1 MATSSL
7 CFTQRL
13 EQFIQSKIFSAN
25 KPAPLSFAIQCFL
38 SKPDSEL
45 VFSFRMKQT
54 GIENDFVCL
63 LFLVYLFFSRTAENS
78 FWPNYS
84 DVIVSFRSL
93 GCLYADLLVCSVL
106 CHVLFSSHCHWPSND
121 CAACF
126 QSNLLQDFSKLSPGR
141 SRKSRSRQVLD
152 ALWLEL
158 AVGLSFSTDG
168 QQMLLRIDGQ
178 CRDGQIRLWDES
190 WNNEPC
196 EDGCGVEWQAL
207 WGWLWCRVTSPVRM
221 VVV

>member
-1 MATSSL
+1 MSL
-7 CFTQRL
+7 CFPFGWSRQVL
-13 EQFIQSKIFSAN
+13 
-25 KPAPLSFAIQCFL
+25 
-38 SKPDSEL
+38 
-45 VFSFRMKQT
+45 RMT
-54 GIENDFVCL
+54 LCL
-63 LFLVYLFFSRTAENS
+63 LFLVYLFFSRTVENS
-78 FWPNYS
+78 FWPSYS
-84 DVIVSFRSL
+84 YVIVSFRSL
-93 GCLYADLLVCSVL
+93 GCLHADLLVCSVL
-106 CHVLFSSHCHWPSND
+106 CHVLFSSYCHWPSND

-196 EDGCGVEWQAL
+196 EDGCGA
-207 WGWLWCRVTSPVRM
+207 VTSPVRM
-221 VVV
+221 VVVQWQAL